1 MTPFSLIFRFTGRG
15 RSLASSFE
23 FIMTFFTESYKKRKE
38 ETKKRVYI
46 SPEIQ
51 LITLDNEISLQLA
64 SDPPVPPGDE
74 VYNKPEYFNNDP
86 YKVYQV

>member
-1 MTPFSLIFRFTGRG
+1 
-15 RSLASSFE
+15 
-23 FIMTFFTESYKKRKE
+23 MTFFRESYKKRKE
-38 ETKKRVYI
+38 EMKKRIYS
-46 SPEIQ
+46 SPKIQ
-51 LITLDNEISLQLA
+51 LIVLDNEISLQLA